1 MKIWIDTD
9 IGSDVDDALTLAY
22 AMRHPGLELVGVS
35 TVFGDVELRSDIAR
49 ALLALDNEKSVP
61 IITGLATPI
70 TEGRHG
76 LMFGHEGR
84 GILEGRK
91 PRMRSEETPDAKKR
105 VQQLAEALERT
116 QPDVLVAIGPLSNL
130 GALAQAGLP
139 LPPLAIMG
147 GKLSDVI
154 LEGMIPAIPEW
165 NWFCDP
171 RAVQEVLRQEVKILP
186 RIVPAEVTFRT
197 ALHPEDVARLGTGD
211 ALAQQLSILCN
222 EWLSFLRDRSG
233 GREPRVALHDP
244 LTAATLVQADL
255 CPFEDRRIRVDEGA
269 ASHSEEGPANI
280 CAATDVDND
289 ALRLHLMDIW
299 MGQRPGD

>member
-9 IGSDVDDALTLAY
+9 VGSDVDDALTLAY
-22 AMRHPGLELVGVS
+22 ALRHPELELVGVS

-49 ALLALDNEKSVP
+49 SLLETGQAATIPVL
-61 IITGLATPI
+61 TGLATPI

-91 PRMRSEETPDAKKR
+91 PRMRTEETPDAKDRIQK
-105 VQQLAEALERT
+105 LGDELERAR
-116 QPDVLVAIGPLSNL
+116 PDVLVAIGPLSNL
-130 GALAQAGLP
+130 GALAREGFP

-147 GKLSDVI
+147 GKLSDII

-171 RAVQEVLRQEVKILP
+171 RAVQEILSRDATVLP

-197 ALHPEDVARLGTGD
+197 ALHADDVAMLATGD
-211 ALAQQLSILCN
+211 ALAQQLGILCN
-222 EWLSFLRDRSG
+222 EWLSFLRERSG

-244 LTAATLVQADL
+244 LTAATLVEAGL
-255 CPFEDRRIRVDEGA
+255 CPFEDRRVRVDDNA
-269 ASHSEEGPANI
+269 ASHPEAGPPNI

-289 ALRLHLMDIW
+289 ALRLHLLETW
-299 MGQRPGD
+299 LGRKPTS